1 MQRRALHAQA
11 CDLGVRGERLRLD
24 RQRPALRT
32 CDGEAIDALS
42 GAEDDGLVELPPAIG
57 GFELPG
63 GGPAPFGHERGEVEL
78 AITHDEA
85 SPLDDLDAASHAAR
99 VLGDV
104 YYRDFLG
111 RIHELL
117 EPPTYLEI
125 GVRNGDS
132 LALARSPSIGID
144 PAYNLKVAP
153 PPGAKLFPVTS
164 DDFFERAEPL
174 MTFEGRRVGFSFIDG
189 MHLSEFALRDFVNV
203 ERHADWTAAIVF
215 DDILPRDIPEAN
227 RDRSTHQW
235 TGDVYKVLEALEE
248 HRPDLIILRVGTE
261 PTGLGLVLGV
271 DPDST
276 VLADRLDTIAEGL
289 VQPDPQPV
297 PDAVLERRG
306 ALEPDAVLAAS
317 FWSVLRDLRDRG
329 AVRDEGLPQLRAAI
343 ERDFGG

>member
-1 MQRRALHAQA
+1 M
-11 CDLGVRGERLRLD
+11 
-24 RQRPALRT
+24 
-32 CDGEAIDALS
+32 
-42 GAEDDGLVELPPAIG
+42 
-57 GFELPG
+57 
-63 GGPAPFGHERGEVEL
+63 
-78 AITHDEA
+78 
-85 SPLDDLDAASHAAR
+85 
-99 VLGDV
+99 

-276 VLADRLDTIAEGL
+276 VLADRLDDDRRRPGAARPAAGAGRGARA
-289 VQPDPQPV
+289 PRR
-297 PDAVLERRG
+297 ARARRG
-306 ALEPDAVLAAS
+306 ARRLVLVRPARPARPRRQS
-317 FWSVLRDLRDRG
+317 ATRACRSYALRSSGTSAGR
-329 AVRDEGLPQLRAAI
+329 
-343 ERDFGG
+343 

>member
-1 MQRRALHAQA
+1 MRGQR
-11 CDLGVRGERLRLD
+11 LGLD
-24 RQRPALRT
+24 RQRPALRA

-42 GAEDDGLVELPPAIG
+42 GAEHDGLVELPPAVG

-63 GGPAPFGHERGEVEL
+63 GGPAPFGHERGEIEL

-99 VLGDV
+99 VLTVV

-153 PPGAKLFPVTS
+153 PPRAKLFPVTS

-227 RDRSTHQW
+227 RDRTTHQW
-235 TGDVYKVLEALEE
+235 TGDVYKVLEVIEE
-248 HRPDLIILRVGTE
+248 HRPDLIVLRVGTE
-261 PTGLGLVLGV
+261 PTGLGLVLGL

-276 VLADRLDTIAEGL
+276 VLADRLDAITDAI

-297 PDAVLERRG
+297 PEAVLERRG
-306 ALEPDAVLAAS
+306 ALEPDAVLGAS
-317 FWSVLRDLRDRG
+317 FWGVLRDLRDRG
-329 AVRDEGLPQLRAAI
+329 VSRDEGLPVLRAAV
-343 ERDFGG
+343 ERDFGL